1 MAINE
6 KSLFLKNFFMLFH
19 HFGKYILLLK
29 SVFKKPEKFS
39 IYQDEIFREMV
50 DIGLGSLGIISIIS
64 IFIGAVTT
72 VQTAFQLVSDLIP
85 KSVIGSITRDST
97 ILELSPTI
105 CSLVL
110 AGKIGSSIA
119 SQIGTMR
126 VTEQIDALE
135 IMGINAPGYLILPKV
150 TAGVIMVPMLVIIS
164 IFLSITGGYLAGTA
178 SGAVTAAEFVQGLT
192 TNFNPFTVTI
202 AMVKAV
208 TFAIIITTVSA
219 YQGFYT
225 NGGALEVGQ
234 SSTKAVV
241 ISCIAILAADYII
254 AQLLL

>member
-1 MAINE
+1 
-6 KSLFLKNFFMLFH
+6 MLFH

-64 IFIGAVTT
+64 VFIGAVTT

-85 KSVIGSITRDST
+85 KSVIGGITRDST

-150 TAGVIMVPMLVIIS
+150 TAGIIMVPMLVVVS

-178 SGAVTAAEFVQGLT
+178 SGAITAAEFIQGLT

-234 SSTKAVV
+234 ASTKAVV

-254 AQLLL
+254 ASILL